1 MQGRKYI
8 LVFHFIISVLITGP
22 AWAGSQQGGESQFT
36 LEEVAILT
44 KKLEKTMAEKGARV
58 FIIGRNGRPV
68 EELPRGVEYTHVAFG
83 VYSKIQTDDGRII
96 PGYAF
101 YNLYQDDKDG
111 AKSKLVTDYAIDF
124 LAGIYESRVGV
135 VIPTPELQKRL
146 LSFVGTADY
155 ESLHNPE
162 YSVMANPYN
171 DKYQNCTEYVLDV
184 INASIYQT
192 MDPQELKLSAK
203 DYFKAHDIHVSPFK
217 TLLGSMFVPG
227 VRKDDHVGQ
236 IKTATYTTIAAYL
249 ERFNLAQEIIEIEL

>member
-1 MQGRKYI
+1 MQGRNYI
-8 LVFHFIISVLITGP
+8 FVLNLIIGLLFTSP
-22 AWAGSQQGGESQFT
+22 SWAGSQQGGESQFS
-36 LEEVAILT
+36 LEEIAILT
-44 KKLEKTMAEKGARV
+44 KKVEKTMAKKGARV

-83 VYSKIQTDDGRII
+83 VYSKIQTDDGRTI

-101 YNLYQDDKDG
+101 YNLYQDETNG
-111 AKSKLVTDYAIDF
+111 AKSKLVTDYAVDF
-124 LAGIYESRVGV
+124 LAGIYESRVGI

-146 LSFVGTADY
+146 LSFVGTDEY

-171 DKYQNCTEYVLDV
+171 AKYQNCTEYVLDV
-184 INASIYQT
+184 LNASIYKT
-192 MDPQELKLSAK
+192 SDIKELKLSAK

-217 TLLGSMFVPG
+217 TLLGSMFVAG

-236 IKTATYTTIAAYL
+236 IKTATYTTIANYL
-249 ERFNLAQEIIEIEL
+249 ESFNLAQEVIEIEL